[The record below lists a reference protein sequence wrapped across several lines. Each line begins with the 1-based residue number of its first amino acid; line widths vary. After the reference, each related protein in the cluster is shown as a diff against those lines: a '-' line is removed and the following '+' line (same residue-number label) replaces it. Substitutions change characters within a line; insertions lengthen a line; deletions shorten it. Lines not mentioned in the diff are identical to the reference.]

1 MVSTHRG
8 TELALL
14 SESVQLGTEFE
25 DNWCNPRTLTDLVTH
40 ISSVEELDEDR
51 TDMLGIYT
59 LCTCVRACVL
69 ILISGGQ
76 SAFVIW
82 LVGKKKEIGPVKIP
96 TLVLRTLRSSTWIQ
110 YLAALLSD

>member
-59 LCTCVRACVL
+59 LCVCVRACVR
-69 ILISGGQ
+69 
-76 SAFVIW
+76 ACV
-82 LVGKKKEIGPVKIP
+82 
-96 TLVLRTLRSSTWIQ
+96 
-110 YLAALLSD
+110 Y